1 MRVSE
6 NGKRLCALYCRVGG
20 VSEMDREMLE
30 HQCWT
35 LQDFALKQDFEVA
48 GIVKDLE
55 SGLFASRPSI
65 DDLVALCGREHIHYL
80 VVDSLGRLC
89 RSSAQCNVILRRLYS
104 AGVWDVVTRKEG
116 TIFLKGVFDNS
127 Q

>member
-1 MRVSE
+1 MSE

-48 GIVKDLE
+48 GIFHAEDLPDVLTMAHVAMFLGC
-55 SGLFASRPSI
+55 SVSKAYGLLKLEGFPHTVLLHRVYVDKKKFLAWI
-65 DDLVALCGREHIHYL
+65 DEQI
-80 VVDSLGRLC
+80 
-89 RSSAQCNVILRRLYS
+89 QKK
-104 AGVWDVVTRKEG
+104 W
-116 TIFLKGVFDNS
+116 
-127 Q
+127 